1 MSDAQDDTTQ
11 SHDDDDETD
20 NDDGKLI
27 FTFSVVW
34 KTVLTR
40 NHEHIL
46 DYMITSQ
53 TKFFIFYTF

>member
-27 FTFSVVW
+27 LRFLIVL
-34 KTVLTR
+34 KT
-40 NHEHIL
+40 
-46 DYMITSQ
+46 
-53 TKFFIFYTF
+53 IFNKKS

>member
-27 FTFSVVW
+27 FTIFNCS
-34 KTVLTR
+34 
-40 NHEHIL
+40 NNNFEHDIL
-46 DYMITSQ
+46 NIHDY
-53 TKFFIFYTF
+53 